1 MSAEYGIFDPPAVSG
16 RKVEILPCRE
26 IQGELGKASIA

>member
-1 MSAEYGIFDPPAVSG
+1 MSGENGIFDPPVVLG
-16 RKVEILPCRE
+16 RKDEILPCRE